1 MKRLKYLER
10 KPVALDM
17 VRGGASGAAAARA
30 LKLHSSTLYKDKDYR
45 QIMADRAK
53 EKTDAT

>member
-1 MKRLKYLER
+1 MKKLKYLER
-10 KPVALDM
+10 KPAALDM

-30 LKLHSSTLYKDKDYR
+30 MKLHSSTLYKDKDYR

-53 EKTDAT
+53 EKS